1 MAATALKK
9 ITTRA
14 KQIRKAHPSMSWVGA
29 VKKAG
34 AEYRGGKVAGKKKK
48 RRVGAVK
55 SGGSR
60 TSTGGARNNRTSTGG
75 ARTST
80 TGNRTSTGGAKTT
93 NVRIGTV
100 ANHLSIAKRGMREQ
114 LAWMLLAKDQAKT
127 KTAKRKIGK
136 RITAVKSK
144 LRAL

>member
-14 KQIRKAHPSMSWVGA
+14 KQIRKKNPGISWKSA

-34 AEYRGGKVAGKKKK
+34 AEYRGGKISGTKKK
-48 RRVGAVK
+48 RKV
-55 SGGSR
+55 SG

-80 TGNRTSTGGAKTT
+80 TGNRTSTGGARTT
-93 NVRIGTV
+93 TIRVGRVGALTT
-100 ANHLSIAKRGMREQ
+100 AGHLSAARSGLKEQ
-114 LAWMLLAKDQAKT
+114 LAWGLLARDQAKT

-136 RITAVKSK
+136 KLIEVRRK